1 MHIGATLLLAAV
13 FCTEVSMS
21 NDGPSTRQD
30 RPGDSWIAITDYRN
44 TDENERQI
52 DRLLSAAQVPFHFI
66 RVHKGWSQRTDVMD
80 VIVPPDRA
88 AQAEAV
94 LSAAADAGVLERA
107 SGTARP

>member
-1 MHIGATLLLAAV
+1 MNSG
-13 FCTEVSMS
+13 
-21 NDGPSTRQD
+21 GQSTRQD

-52 DRLLSAAQVPFHFI
+52 DSLLSAERIPFHFI

-88 AQAEAV
+88 AQAETV
-94 LSAAADAGVLERA
+94 LSAAADAGELERA
-107 SGTARP
+107 KGTARR

>member
-1 MHIGATLLLAAV
+1 MHVGAILLVAV
-13 FCTEVSMS
+13 FCMEVSMNS
-21 NDGPSTRQD
+21 GGPSTRQD

-52 DRLLSAAQVPFHFI
+52 DRLLSAARIPFHFI

-88 AQAEAV
+88 VEAEAL
-94 LSAAADAGVLERA
+94 LSAAADAGELERA
-107 SGTARP
+107 SGTARR